1 MKFHVRDSSV
11 SLKSVISNTSYYLYA
26 KKKNVQQKLCYII
39 EGFLRTRI

>member
-26 KKKNVQQKLCYII
+26 KKNVQQKLCYVI

>member
-26 KKKNVQQKLCYII
+26 KKKMYNRNFVTLLKA
-39 EGFLRTRI
+39 F

>member
-26 KKKNVQQKLCYII
+26 KKKKK
-39 EGFLRTRI
+39 RTTETLLHY